1 MFRVSVIS
9 RVVSESSSDFDYLRL
24 RELDRPY
31 KDKTS
36 QGLQWNQAPFSAL
49 AIAADSLATPLG
61 WTALDPYLS
70 IDLRPCSGRSWRL
83 WHVARLLCHHVCLAF
98 QGHYRRKLRPLS
110 TCGLVVVPLC
120 GLLPPLF
127 GQPQLIL
134 SHFTRVVGSQFDMW
148 LTMVEKKLRCV
159 SQVARHK
166 LWCLLRRW
174 GVLKHQP
181 SYDSQ
186 CRDVRKT
193 YCLIFFSPSCLTTVH
208 TPALN
213 KPLSEAGP
221 RPLLNP
227 CTRLQYKRL
236 MPVHFRR
243 RHARAEARRVRLR
256 QACLPH
262 KSPPSRST
270 QTGAP

>member
-1 MFRVSVIS
+1 M
-9 RVVSESSSDFDYLRL
+9 
-24 RELDRPY
+24 
-31 KDKTS
+31 
-36 QGLQWNQAPFSAL
+36 W
-49 AIAADSLATPLG
+49 
-61 WTALDPYLS
+61 
-70 IDLRPCSGRSWRL
+70 
-83 WHVARLLCHHVCLAF
+83 RLLCHHVCLAF

-127 GQPQLIL
+127 GQPQFIL

-148 LTMVEKKLRCV
+148 LTMVEKKATLCLSSRS
-159 SQVARHK
+159 SQALVLVEEVGGIK
-166 LWCLLRRW
+166 TSTVLWLTMQRRSKNLL
-174 GVLKHQP
+174 
-181 SYDSQ
+181 SDF
-186 CRDVRKT
+186 
-193 YCLIFFSPSCLTTVH
+193 IFPSCLTTVH